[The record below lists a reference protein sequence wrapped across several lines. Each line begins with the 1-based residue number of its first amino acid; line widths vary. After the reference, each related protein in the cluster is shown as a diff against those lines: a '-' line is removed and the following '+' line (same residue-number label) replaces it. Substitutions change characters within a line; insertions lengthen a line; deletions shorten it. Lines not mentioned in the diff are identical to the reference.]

1 MTKFPRDQL
10 GEIKDVLRC
19 SGSWTQWPAREE
31 EEGFCAVTLVWRTCQ
46 DSPNQSEY
54 VLPSPDYS
62 SPNSA
67 GKLELAAKWP
77 LLAAGPGPGWWWHH
91 MPVAVTPLSSCC
103 AKHWSLLALFW
114 REEVVSP
121 QLAWLFEQNSPAGV
135 LILWTDGTLD
145 TCSAS
150 LHPPP
155 PLLFIPSLTCSR
167 GGGESSDLF
176 LRPDLPFRNRMA

>member
-10 GEIKDVLRC
+10 GEIKEVLRC
-19 SGSWTQWPAREE
+19 SGSWTQSGQPASREE
-31 EEGFCAVTLVWRTCQ
+31 KGFCAITLTWRTCQ

-54 VLPSPDYS
+54 VLHSP
-62 SPNSA
+62 PNSA
-67 GKLELAAKWP
+67 GKLELTAKWP
-77 LLAAGPGPGWWWHH
+77 LPAAGPGPGRWWHH

-103 AKHWSLLALFW
+103 AKHWSLLAPFW

-135 LILWTDGTLD
+135 LILD
-145 TCSAS
+145 TCSVF

-155 PLLFIPSLTCSR
+155 PLLFTSSLTCPRS
-167 GGGESSDLF
+167 GGEASITDLF
-176 LRPDLPFRNRMA
+176 LKPDLPFRNTMA